1 MVILTSGMGKCMC
14 VVLWFMLHIIPS
26 LCFTVVIP
34 RVAEI
39 GSEVFNVSHG
49 PGWSYSVDLYSTS
62 ARALGFVTLDSSTGV
77 LYLNKHVSC
86 EEDSPSLYRVLA
98 RKNTHETRGQV
109 PANHTVTTL
118 LLQGEHC
125 LTPIDHR
132 KQKRTYQR
140 QTYFIVVYGNF
151 LNENGCI
158 QPDQNILDINNHIPV
173 SFRSCNNFVNSIDTQ
188 SLIHDRKTA
197 SIITDRQVC
206 LHSHNW
212 SFNFNLIMYCKD
224 METDMKVNVVIHN
237 LRNVQINPTMYEI
250 KSQGSR
256 HIRLKRATTINNPPA
271 FAQDMYT
278 KSVLEEQ
285 NPGLHVI
292 TITATDDDTG
302 NDGTLTYS
310 LEATSDQRS
319 KEMFAIHPIMGR
331 VNTTKRLDREEIRV
345 HYLQVIATDNGSP
358 SRNAQTFLTVQVTDV
373 NDHAPVFEKSVFYQ
387 DVKESIGVSTTI
399 MSVRAT
405 DKDSGDNQEIRYRII
420 NPSGPASQTFMIDP
434 ISGSITTKTLLDRES
449 KASYQLLVQ
458 AMDQGETSLRK
469 SSTATINI
477 NIQDVNDNS
486 PQFSQ
491 KLYTVNIPE
500 GHDYTSSPVIAYVS
514 ATDTDQGDNRII
526 SYSIFGGNTDN
537 TFKIDRST
545 GELSIQAAL
554 DREKVS
560 EYSLLIRA
568 QDGGSPMRSNTTV
581 VRVTV
586 LDVNDNDPY
595 FYAPPYQH
603 SVKEDVAV
611 NTTVLSVQA
620 TDKDDG
626 LNGELVYSLLL
637 TPVDFPFKI
646 EENTG
651 DIKVKLPL
659 DREAGDMYKFVVKVQ
674 DKGTEVRSATTDV
687 TITISD
693 VNDNH
698 PIFPHSVYNKTVRED
713 EEPGAKVILSLTAMD
728 ADSGDN
734 ALVDYSIISG
744 NQDDAFRINTLNGE
758 GLIKVNKHLNYKQ
771 VSRYV
776 LGVRATDKGG
786 KYDEAEVH
794 ILILDTNRH
803 TPVFQGTPY
812 TINVEEN
819 IAIDTS
825 VYQVVALDDDI
836 GENARLTYELH
847 GSTSFY
853 IDSTSGEIFTRVVLD
868 REKKT
873 GEAFYVT
880 AQDHGV
886 PSKTA
891 TTDVTVI
898 INDMN
903 DNSPEFSQK
912 AYEGSVVE
920 NAQDGFRVLQI
931 TATDRD
937 EQDNAFVQYTFQGGN
952 DGDGD
957 FEIDSASGAIRVAQP
972 LDRETTSLYV
982 LKAYAVDKGV
992 PARST
997 STIITIRVED
1007 INDNRPIF
1015 PSSTIEIKVMENI
1028 PMESIIAQVSAV
1040 DPDEGVNAEVEY
1052 EKVGGGDADFF
1063 KLEYRPGGPAILR
1076 NLIYLDYEET
1086 KKVYQVLI
1094 RAKSDPFF
1102 SEALVLIMVQ
1112 DVNDNEP
1119 ILKDFTIIFNN
1130 FDDNFIT
1137 GVIGRV
1143 PATDPD
1149 EIDRAKLVYEFV
1161 AGNDAEFLHLNQST
1175 GQLTLDYRLNSDVP
1189 RNGTFQVK
1197 VSDGRNEVK
1206 ATCQLYVRLVRAEM
1220 LQNSVTIRLN
1230 NMTQTAF
1237 LSPLYKFFVDALAT
1251 IMLTEEKHV
1260 FVLNIQ
1266 NDTDVN
1272 TQILNISV
1280 SVRKPDGMF
1289 HPAEYLKEQ
1298 IYLQRILLANLSTL
1312 QVLPFD
1318 DNLCVI
1324 EPCPNFEICLSHV
1337 SFDEAAPFITSDM
1350 MLFRPIRPYNG
1361 NTCKCPKGFTGMR
1374 NDFLCDTEVNLCYSN
1389 PCLNGGTCVR
1399 REGGYSCRCGD
1410 SFTGTNCNINMTKK
1424 YDAATCP
1431 QDLCQPPST
1440 CVPLIKGGF
1449 RCEGCPSEPH
1459 FNSFCQ
1465 LTTRRF
1471 PKGSF
1476 LTFPSLKQRN
1486 RFTIQLKFATQQQN
1500 GLLFYNGRFN
1510 ENHDFIALELIDGQ
1524 VQFSF
1529 SLGSN
1534 ITTISSNVLGGL
1546 GNGEWQQV
1554 EIRYVNK
1561 TVTLTVGED
1570 CDTQIF
1576 VMYGDQITNNSC
1588 ASRTTHFLPD
1598 MCAINTNICY
1608 RLLDLTGPFQ
1618 IGGLPRLP
1626 STFQIQNKDF
1636 EGCMKDIYIDNEL
1649 LDLNK
1654 SVSNVG
1660 TQKGC
1665 LEKKNFC
1672 AEAPCRMGGTCVNG
1686 WGVYRCEC
1694 PNKAGNK
1701 DCSQVI
1707 DGPKRLDG
1715 TGFLRYTNNSLSSV
1729 EIFMTW
1735 YNGLSFR
1742 TRAQSGALMYI
1753 RLVNSHSILMQLVDG
1768 YVHYSYRNDD
1778 GIQNYPFSAVKVND
1792 GQWHY
1797 FEVRWQDRGQ
1807 LLFLLDYGHWQKVD
1821 TVIGNLQNQR
1831 IEQIYVGAER
1841 IGTGAISK
1849 GFVGCVEDMR
1859 VGNTPSAILI
1869 RPQSHNVDEGC
1880 TIANPCD
1887 NNPCHAGA
1895 TCVDQWADHS
1905 CICPPGTLGP
1915 NCEDICQTYN
1925 PCENWGNCRGPT
1937 FGQNINYTCDCGL
1950 MTNGDHCEI
1959 VAEQPCPAS
1968 WYGHPICGP
1977 CNCSRKLGFNP
1988 ACNKS
1993 TGECSCRENHYR
2005 PAGSDSCKSC
2015 DCYHYGSKNQSCH
2028 PVTGQCFCIDTVIGQ
2043 QCKQCDSEFAE
2054 INLLR
2059 GGCTVNY
2066 YMCPRTYDE
2075 GVWWDGVLF
2084 GNRTVQDCPDKAIG
2098 DAKRNC
2104 TKDGKWLAP
2113 DLFNCTQP
2121 DFVSLQTQINKIES
2135 GELKITTFVAKKIMR
2150 KLCDAVMKATRLFGN
2165 DIYITYRILNQTLAY
2180 EVQQTGLSLTSEQDS
2195 TYLQSMLDILST
2207 VMEPRYNNDWL
2218 VINKNSGGI
2227 AELQWKLEKYLAI
2240 LSENLAT
2247 LQSKPYSVVS
2257 ENIVLVMDNLSAE
2270 NFSGQRIP
2278 KFNNIV
2284 KKDTFDDD
2292 TYIMLSQSVVSTPL
2306 PSDPLA
2312 PVFEA
2317 ISSSTA
2323 YVGFIMYKNLGDILP
2338 KIFDSNVRQIEER
2351 PLDVNA
2357 PVITLLVRDQGELV
2371 TGALAEPI
2379 KMVFK
2384 QDMTV
2389 NRSSPQCVYWKHS
2402 PNSYVGEW
2410 STSGCEI
2417 TDRYEREI
2425 LEGSDPAVLQK
2436 FIECSCDHMT
2446 SFGVLM
2452 DVADSEYV
2460 AKGAISLEV
2469 VSFIAIGITLI
2480 CLFVAF
2486 FIFMCF
2492 KHLQSNANSILINLV
2507 FTIFISDLAFIS
2519 GVYRT
2524 EPELFCRLVSISLHY
2539 FYLAAFSWLFVEML
2553 HLYRRLTEIRDI
2565 NYGSMKFYYLIGYV
2579 IPGIIVG
2586 LSVGL
2591 YTDGYGGSQFCWLDM
2606 AQSFIWSFA
2615 GPVVFGVLVIILT
2628 FILAL
2633 KASFREKI
2641 HVNDIVGF
2649 RARIF
2654 CGLAI
2659 LLLLGVT
2666 WILGLVS
2673 VNYNL
2678 VPLHYAYA
2686 IFSLA
2691 EGGFIFVAYIVG
2703 DKKVRLQLKK
2713 QWYKCQGKKLE
2724 MAENLG
2730 GTRSSRSALAY
2741 RTDNSMDGCINR
2753 TMNVG
2758 ISTTSTTS
2766 RSTSKSSG
2774 GLYKGEDYLRST
2786 STSTSGHV
2794 PSESL
2799 YPPNAGI
2806 PPYGYDLKAYHEK
2819 RPNGTTDHMDGPNKR
2834 SGNDSDSDSDGSVGR
2849 ASLSLA
2855 SSHSSDDEDDVAFTW
2870 EKEMPLNQ
2878 KVEEAKEQARKK
2890 KKENDDAEKQKNNAN
2905 TVNPPPLY
2913 SQIQQ
2918 QQNQYGHW
2926 PGDPNLSGFQFT
2938 ESEDYRQS
2946 DQVTMSSVPPDVT
2959 LPAQELQASH
2969 RDYIMPPVR
2978 TDSLLNDS
2986 SSSNTHGPFHP
2997 PPDPRVKVQVLTH
3010 NGSISSDS
3018 ECSHETSV

>member
-1 MVILTSGMGKCMC
+1 MVVLTNGMWKCMC
-14 VVLWFMLHIIPS
+14 VVLWLMLQIIPN
-26 LCFTVVIP
+26 LCFMVVIP

-49 PGWSYSVDLYSTS
+49 PGWSYSVDIYSTS
-62 ARALGFVTLDSSTGV
+62 ARALGFVTLDSTTGV
-77 LYLNKHVSC
+77 VYLNKKMPC
-86 EEDSPSLYRVLA
+86 WKEDRPSLYRVLA
-98 RKNTHETRGQV
+98 RKNTHQTRGQV

-125 LTPIDHR
+125 LTLVDHR
-132 KQKRTYQR
+132 KQKRTNHDQV
-140 QTYFIVVYGNF
+140 YFIVVYGTI
-151 LNENGCI
+151 LNENGCL
-158 QPDQNILDINNHIPV
+158 QPDQNILYINHNIPV
-173 SFRSCNNFVNSIDTQ
+173 SFQSCNNFVTSIDTPGV
-188 SLIHDRKTA
+188 IHDRKTD
-197 SIITDRQVC
+197 SILTDRQVC
-206 LHSHNW
+206 LHSHDW
-212 SFNFNLIMYCKD
+212 TINFNLIMYCKG
-224 METDMKVNVVIHN
+224 METDMKVNVVVHN
-237 LRNVQINPTMYEI
+237 LRNVQNTPTMYEVRQA
-250 KSQGSR
+250 SN
-256 HIRLKRATTINNPPA
+256 HMRLKRAIAINNPPE
-271 FAQDMYT
+271 FEQNMYT

-285 NPGLHVI
+285 NPGFHVI
-292 TITATDDDTG
+292 TITATDPDTG

-358 SRNAQTFLTVQVTDV
+358 SRQAQTFLNIEVADV

-387 DVKESIGVSTTI
+387 DVKENIGISTTI

-420 NPSGPASQTFMIDP
+420 NPSGPAGQTFMIDP
-434 ISGSITTKTLLDRES
+434 ISGSITTKTLLDRE
-449 KASYQLLVQ
+449 ATATYQLLVQ
-458 AMDQGETSLRK
+458 AMDQGETSMRK
-469 SSTATINI
+469 SSTATLNI

-491 KLYTVNIPE
+491 KQYTVNIPE
-500 GHDYTSSPVIAYVS
+500 SHDYTSSPVIAYVS
-514 ATDTDQGDNRII
+514 ATDADQGNNKII
-526 SYSIFGGNTDN
+526 TYRIFGGNTDN
-537 TFKIDRST
+537 TFKIDSST
-545 GELSIQAAL
+545 GELSIQSAL
-554 DREKVS
+554 DRERV
-560 EYSLLIRA
+560 EAYSLLIRA

-581 VRVTV
+581 VDVNV

-603 SVKEDVAV
+603 SVKENVDV

-620 TDKDDG
+620 TDKDTG
-626 LNGELVYSLLL
+626 LNGELFYSLLS

-646 EENTG
+646 DENTG

-659 DREAGDMYKFVVKVQ
+659 DRETGEMYNFVVKVQ
-674 DKGTEVRSATTDV
+674 DKGTKVRSATTDV
-687 TITISD
+687 QIIISD

-698 PIFPHSVYNKTVRED
+698 PEFRYDVYNQTVRED
-713 EEPGAKVILSLTAMD
+713 EEPGSKVILSLTAMD

-734 ALVDYSIISG
+734 ALVDYSIVSG

-758 GLIKVNKHLNYKQ
+758 GLIKVNKPLNYKLYQ
-771 VSRYV
+771 RYV
-776 LGVRATDKGG
+776 LVVRATDKGG
-786 KYDEAEVH
+786 KSDTAEVH
-794 ILILDTNRH
+794 ILVLDTNRH

-819 IAIDTS
+819 TAIDTF
-825 VYQVVALDDDI
+825 VYQVLALDDDV

-847 GSTSFY
+847 GSTSFH
-853 IDSTSGEIFTRVVLD
+853 IDAATGEIFTRVELD

-898 INDMN
+898 INDVN
-903 DNSPEFSQK
+903 DNNPEFAQK
-912 AYEGSVVE
+912 SYEEDVME

-931 TATDRD
+931 SATDRD
-937 EQDNAFVQYTFQGGN
+937 ELENAFIQYTFDGGN
-952 DGDGD
+952 DGGGD
-957 FEIDSASGAIRVAQP
+957 FEIDSASGTIRVAAP
-972 LDRETTSLYV
+972 LDRETKSRYV
-982 LKAYAVDKGV
+982 LKAFAVDKGI

-997 STIITIRVED
+997 STTITIRVLD
-1007 INDNRPIF
+1007 INDNKPVF

-1028 PMESIIAQVSAV
+1028 PLNSVVAQVSAV

-1052 EKVGGGDADFF
+1052 EKAGGGDADSF
-1063 KLEYRPGGPAILR
+1063 KLEHRPGGPAVLK

-1094 RAKSDPFF
+1094 KAWSHPFF

-1130 FDDNFIT
+1130 FVDNFIT

-1149 EIDRAKLVYEFV
+1149 EIDRDKLIYEFV
-1161 AGNDAEFLHLNQST
+1161 AGNEAEFLHLNQST
-1175 GQLTLDYRLNSDVP
+1175 GQITLDYRLNSDVP

-1197 VSDGRNEVK
+1197 VSDGKNDVK

-1266 NDTDVN
+1266 NDTDVS
-1272 TQILNISV
+1272 TQILNVSV
-1280 SVRKPDGMF
+1280 SVRKPDGTF
-1289 HPAEYLKEQ
+1289 HSAEYLKEQ

-1337 SFDEAAPFITSDM
+1337 SFDQAAPFITSDM

-1361 NTCKCPKGFTGMR
+1361 NTCKCPTGFTGMTK
-1374 NDFLCDTEVNLCYSN
+1374 DFLCDSEVNLCYSS
-1389 PCLNGGTCVR
+1389 PCVNGGTCVR
-1399 REGGYSCRCGD
+1399 REGGYTCQCGEN
-1410 SFTGTNCNINMTKK
+1410 FTGRNCDINMTTK
-1424 YDAATCP
+1424 YDGASCP
-1431 QDLCQPPST
+1431 HDLCQPPST

-1459 FNSFCQ
+1459 FNRFCQ

-1476 LTFPSLKQRN
+1476 LTFPALKRRN

-1510 ENHDFIALELIDGQ
+1510 EKHDFIALELIDSQ

-1534 ITTISSNVLGGL
+1534 ITTISSSVQGGL
-1546 GNGEWQQV
+1546 SNGEWQQV

-1588 ASRTTHFLPD
+1588 ASRITHFLPD

-1654 SVSNVG
+1654 SVSNIG
-1660 TQKGC
+1660 TQMGC
-1665 LEKKNFC
+1665 MEKKNFC
-1672 AEAPCRMGGTCVNG
+1672 AESPCRMGGTCVNG

-1694 PNKAGNK
+1694 PIKAGNK
-1701 DCSQVI
+1701 DCSQGI
-1707 DGPKRLDG
+1707 DAPKGLNG
-1715 TGFLRYTNNSLSSV
+1715 AGFLRYSNNSLSSV
-1729 EIFMTW
+1729 EIFTTW

-1742 TRAQSGALMYI
+1742 TRAKSGTLMYI
-1753 RLVNSHSILMQLVDG
+1753 TLVNGHSILMQLIDG
-1768 YVHYSYRNDD
+1768 YVHYSYTNDD
-1778 GIQNYPFSAVKVND
+1778 VTQNFPFSAVKVND

-1821 TVIGNLQNQR
+1821 SVMGSLQNQK

-1841 IGTGAISK
+1841 RGTGPISK
-1849 GFVGCVEDMR
+1849 GFDGCVQDMR
-1859 VGNTPSAILI
+1859 VGNTPSSILI
-1869 RPQSHNVDEGC
+1869 RPQGHNVQDGC
-1880 TIANPCD
+1880 SVANPCD
-1887 NNPCHAGA
+1887 DNPCTAGA
-1895 TCVDQWADHS
+1895 TCVDEWGDYS

-1915 NCEDICQTYN
+1915 HCEDICQTYN
-1925 PCENWGNCRGPT
+1925 PCENWGNCRGPS
-1937 FGQNINYTCDCGL
+1937 FGQSINYTCDCGL
-1950 MTNGDHCEI
+1950 KTSGNHCEI
-1959 VAEQPCPAS
+1959 VTEQSCPAS

-1977 CNCSRKLGFNP
+1977 CKCSRQLGYNP
-1988 ACNKS
+1988 ACNKT
-1993 TGECSCRENHYR
+1993 TGECYCKENYYR
-2005 PAGSDSCKSC
+2005 PAGSESCKSC
-2015 DCYHYGSKNQSCH
+2015 DCYSYGSKNQSCH
-2028 PVTGQCFCIDTVIGQ
+2028 PITGQCHCIDTVIGRRCD
-2043 QCKQCDSEFAE
+2043 QCASEFAE
-2054 INLLR
+2054 VNLR
-2059 GGCTVNY
+2059 KVGCSVNY
-2066 YMCPRTYDE
+2066 YMCPRSRAD
-2075 GVWWDGVLF
+2075 GVWWNSVLF
-2084 GNRTVQDCPDKAIG
+2084 GNQTVQDCPDGAVG

-2104 TKDGKWLAP
+2104 TKDGKWLSP
-2113 DLFNCTQP
+2113 DLFNCTHT
-2121 DFVSLQTQINKIES
+2121 DFLSLQTQINKIES
-2135 GELKITTFVAKKIMR
+2135 GDLKITTFVAKRIMR
-2150 KLCDAVMKATRLFGN
+2150 TLRDAVMKAARLFGN
-2165 DIYITYRILNQTLAY
+2165 EINITYRILNQTLTY

-2207 VMEPRYNNDWL
+2207 VMDSRYNNDWL

-2284 KKDTFDDD
+2284 KQDTFDDD
-2292 TYIMLSQSVVSTPL
+2292 TYILLSKSVVSTPL
-2306 PSDPLA
+2306 PPDPFA

-2338 KIFDSNVRQIEER
+2338 KRFDRTIRQIEDR

-2371 TGALAEPI
+2371 TGALSEPI
-2379 KMVFK
+2379 KLVFK

-2389 NRSSPQCVYWKHS
+2389 NRSSPQCVYWKHQ

-2410 STSGCEI
+2410 STDGCEM
-2417 TDRYEREI
+2417 TDRYERE
-2425 LEGSDPAVLQK
+2425 LLDGSDRAVLQI
-2436 FIECSCDHMT
+2436 FVECSCDHMT

-2469 VSFIAIGITLI
+2469 ISFIAIAIALI

-2539 FYLAAFSWLFVEML
+2539 FYLSAFSWLFVEML

-2606 AQSFIWSFA
+2606 AQAFIWSFA

-2659 LLLLGVT
+2659 LLLLGIT

-2673 VNYNL
+2673 VNYNM

-2713 QWYKCQGKKLE
+2713 QWYKCQGKKMELT
-2724 MAENLG
+2724 ENLG
-2730 GTRSSRSALAY
+2730 ATRSSRSALAY
-2741 RTDNSMDGCINR
+2741 RTDNSMDGCLNR

-2819 RPNGTTDHMDGPNKR
+2819 RPNGTNDHMDGPNKR

-2870 EKEMPLNQ
+2870 EKEIPLNQ

-2890 KKENDDAEKQKNNAN
+2890 KKEMDEAEKQKNN
-2905 TVNPPPLY
+2905 TVNPPLY
-2913 SQIQQ
+2913 NQIQQ
-2918 QQNQYGHW
+2918 QQQYGHW

-2997 PPDPRVKVQVLTH
+2997 PQDPRVKVQVLTH